1 MTRETGFTKCCG
13 FTCHKN
19 IYTTLIAMMKN
30 KLLIKLGKCFNKNDE
45 SKNKD
50 NIRRNLTS

>member
-45 SKNKD
+45 NKNKD